1 MELKLLEEFED
12 GTAAFRF
19 EMTAQEVESMVL
31 FGIRRA
37 LEEAAKQALEWKYDD
52 NSKTDNSNE

>member
-1 MELKLLEEFED
+1 MKLELIEEFAD

-19 EMTAQEVESMVL
+19 ELTAQEVENMVL

-52 NSKTDNSNE
+52 NSKTDNSND